1 MLAMRKSERA
11 ESAAAIQPSDTGHPT
26 TAELEARFLLP
37 AYPPLPIE
45 PVAGEGVW
53 LTLADG
59 RRLLDFYGGH
69 AVALLGHGHARLL
82 AALES
87 QARALLFQTSAVPQA
102 TRARAA
108 EALLAL
114 APEGLDRAFFVS
126 TGAEANENALRL
138 AIRATGRRRVVAIE
152 GAFHGRTAAAA
163 AVTWGAERWY
173 GFPQRPFEVAF
184 VPRDPAAVARAI
196 DEGTAAVI
204 LEPVQGVAGAV
215 PLGRELLAAAREA
228 TERVGARLVFDEVQ
242 CGLGRVGAPFAAR
255 LYGVT
260 PDLLTVGKGLAGG
273 LPAAAVL
280 ARSTTL
286 PALAPGDLGTTFGGG
301 PTVMAA
307 VEATLAVLSEE
318 GLALRARILG
328 RELARLAGVG
338 PVARVQG
345 EGLLLGLVCRR
356 PAKQV
361 QAELLE
367 RGILVGTAADPAVVR
382 LLPPLVLGLEHVDRL
397 RAALAEL
404 AP

>member
-1 MLAMRKSERA
+1 MLAPHRSHP
-11 ESAAAIQPSDTGHPT
+11 AASLGPLGSSDAGHPT

-69 AVALLGHGHARLL
+69 AVALLGHGHPRLL
-82 AALES
+82 AAIEA

-102 TRARAA
+102 VRARAA
-108 EALLAL
+108 EALVAL
-114 APEGLDRAFFVS
+114 APEGLDRVFFVS

-138 AIRATGRRRVVAIE
+138 ALRATGRPKVVAIE

-173 GFPQRPFEVAF
+173 GFPSRPFEVEF
-184 VPRDPAAVARAI
+184 VPREVAALERAVDPR
-196 DEGTAAVI
+196 TAAVI

-215 PLGRELLAAAREA
+215 PLGRELLAAARAA
-228 TERVGARLVFDEVQ
+228 TERVGARLIFDEVQ

-280 ARSTTL
+280 ARSTALPTL
-286 PALAPGDLGTTFGGG
+286 AAGDVGTTFGGG

-345 EGLLLGLVCRR
+345 EGLLLGLVCAR
-356 PAKQV
+356 PAKQI
-361 QAELLE
+361 QLELLE
-367 RGILVGTAADPAVVR
+367 RGILVGTAADPSVVR
-382 LLPPLVLGLEHVDRL
+382 LLPPLVLALEHVERL
-397 RAALAEL
+397 RAALSEL